1 MDDVTFQFVPA
12 LVAGI
17 AATVAALL
25 VLMVML
31 AVAPTLFPFNP
42 LYLIGSAFS
51 IDTTSA
57 YGWALGVLLLIGAAY
72 GVFVSAVFTGFQ
84 VTELEFLW
92 GALTGAALSVV
103 IGTTLAYARSLNRA
117 VRAGQVGEPGPF
129 LLRYGWRSVTQLVA
143 VHVLFGLIAG
153 VVYTTLT

>member
-57 YGWALGVLLLIGAAY
+57 YGWAVGILLLIGAAIRCT
-72 GVFVSAVFTGFQ
+72 SP
-84 VTELEFLW
+84 
-92 GALTGAALSVV
+92 AACRQPL
-103 IGTTLAYARSLNRA
+103 
-117 VRAGQVGEPGPF
+117 
-129 LLRYGWRSVTQLVA
+129 
-143 VHVLFGLIAG
+143 
-153 VVYTTLT
+153 